1 MIRRPRLIWSLAGL
15 LSILLM
21 LSANAGGGGRLRAAK
36 APAPGAGTTRESLTY
51 DGRQRTYLVHLP
63 QGYDGSESLPLVLVF
78 HGGGGSGPN
87 AETMSQFSP
96 KADREHFIVVYPEG
110 TSRRHTDK
118 LLTWNAGQ
126 CCGYAADAQVDDVGF
141 IRTLLDTLTR
151 QYAVDPSRIYVTGLS
166 NGGAMAHRLG
176 LELSDRLAAIAPVGA
191 PGEVVGK
198 PAGGPVAVLIIHG
211 TADQHVPVA
220 GGVGPKSLAKL
231 VWTPLAD
238 TVAYWVQA
246 NHATTAPHV
255 TETGILRKEE
265 YPASAQGEDVVV
277 VLVKGLGHT
286 WPGGVAS
293 WRGADDPGTA
303 FNATDV
309 ICDFFWDHPK
319 RH

>member
-1 MIRRPRLIWSLAGL
+1 MIRLSRFIWPLVGL
-15 LSILLM
+15 LSLLLM
-21 LSANAGGGGRLRAAK
+21 LQANAGSGGLLRGAK
-36 APAPGAGTTRESLTY
+36 APTPGAGTTRESLTI

-63 QGYDGSESLPLVLVF
+63 RGYDGSEPLPLVLVF

-110 TSRRHTDK
+110 TNRRHTDK

-126 CCGYAADAQVDDVGF
+126 CCGYAADAQVNDVGF

-151 QYAVDPSRIYVTGLS
+151 QYAVDPARIYATGLS
-166 NGGAMAHRLG
+166 NGGAMTHRLG

-198 PAGGPVAVLIIHG
+198 AGGQPISVLIIHG
-211 TADQHVPVA
+211 TEDQHVPVA
-220 GGVGPKSLAKL
+220 GGVGRKSVAKL

-246 NHATTAPHV
+246 SHATTPPRI
-255 TETGILRKEE
+255 TETSILRKEE
-265 YPASAQGEDVVV
+265 YPASARGEDVML

-286 WPGGVAS
+286 WPGGVAG
-293 WRGADDPGTA
+293 WKGADEPGTA
-303 FNATDV
+303 FNATDF
-309 ICDFFWDHPK
+309 ICEFFWDHPK